1 MQMIRRHSGT
11 RHKKT
16 PSFNN
21 EIRIEMMLEMC
32 SRLSESMAWHGIV
45 AVCYISHNFNML
57 PIPTPSRN
65 ALANISFCDDV
76 KFIRLFAK

>member
-1 MQMIRRHSGT
+1 MKFTSKWCWECFHDSVN
-11 RHKKT
+11 
-16 PSFNN
+16 P
-21 EIRIEMMLEMC
+21 
-32 SRLSESMAWHGIV
+32 WYDIV

-76 KFIRLFAK
+76 KYIRLFAK